1 MRKNFTAM
9 FIRIDEAIHS
19 DIKETS
25 YQFEGQDEFLYFGP
39 TDTVNIF
46 VGANNSGKSR
56 FLRGLIKS
64 KGINFVN
71 NNTFQKIIQNIENT
85 INQIK
90 PVYSQ
95 LGVESLGRFR
105 YSIDTRSNFF
115 GDSHKWLVENK
126 GNKQSYYEVRFSTA
140 YFDELYESIFKM
152 WFTNEDFFSKLVNEK
167 VSEISIVTEI
177 IIQREK
183 INQSDLLRGTNIN
196 ILEEL
201 LLPKNESLI
210 LLEHLKELL
219 NIHFQPALPISKY
232 YIPILRTANTLLEK
246 TATIS
251 KKITSNIFEHT
262 TSKNYEFDNC
272 GEKDII
278 IYHTGLD
285 LYQKIQKT
293 RNSRKDIRNNF
304 SEFEKFLSQ
313 NFFHGKEVDI
323 VALSEDSEEN
333 QHISIYL
340 DNADRHI
347 HQLGDG
353 IQAIILLMYP
363 IFTAKNE
370 SWVFIEEP
378 EINLHPSLQRIF
390 LEQILK
396 NEVIKK
402 KNLKFFFTTHSN
414 HLLDISLG
422 LEEGVSIFT
431 FEKRS
436 KDEENAIF
444 KIKNVKSQDTDIL
457 RLLGV
462 NNSSVFMAN
471 CSIWV
476 EGICDRL
483 YIRAYLEAYTK
494 HHKIKTNFKED
505 IHFAFFEYA
514 GSNVAHYFF
523 DEPEELENLPED
535 EKSKIKSQFLSNKIF
550 LLADQDSGKDQK
562 HTSLLEQQNKNFQY
576 YCLKV
581 REIENLLSPEQLN
594 KLLPKINKKID
605 AQTLSSKKIKHEDYK
620 TEYLGKFIKNKLK
633 GIDLG
638 KFEAKSGTL
647 STYYKNKLSEEASQ
661 DIQWDEMSD
670 EAKALAEAVYQFI
683 KNSNPAY

>member
-1 MRKNFTAM
+1 M

-19 DIKETS
+19 DIKETA

-64 KGINFVN
+64 KNITFVSNPNFE
-71 NNTFQKIIQNIENT
+71 IILEKAQNICNT
-85 INQIK
+85 IIAISNEETPPSQFG
-90 PVYSQ
+90 YSYQ
-95 LGVESLGRFR
+95 NINSSPNPLNKS
-105 YSIDTRSNFF
+105 S
-115 GDSHKWLVENK
+115 SHKWLIDNTANTNTNVTFDLNYFNSLKDAIKKEW
-126 GNKQSYYEVRFSTA
+126 FSSDHK
-140 YFDELYESIFKM
+140 FI
-152 WFTNEDFFSKLVNEK
+152 
-167 VSEISIVTEI
+167 EI
-177 IIQREK
+177 ISRKIAELSLAIEIKTQKSETGNNSFLQLTGIQITRSIQIRVEK
-183 INQSDLLRGTNIN
+183 
-196 ILEEL
+196 E
-201 LLPKNESLI
+201 
-210 LLEHLKELL
+210 LKELIQFL
-219 NIHFQPALPISKY
+219 NELLKIHIQKTSPTNKH
-232 YIPILRTANTLLEK
+232 YIPILRTATTLLQE
-246 TATIS
+246 TSSNS

-363 IFTAKNE
+363 IFTAEND
-370 SWVFIEEP
+370 SWFFIEEP

-457 RLLGV
+457 RLLGI

-494 HHKIKTNFKED
+494 QHKIKTNFKED

-581 REIENLLSPEQLN
+581 REIENLLSPVQLN
-594 KLLPKINKKID
+594 KFLPKINKNIEV
-605 AQTLSSKKIKHEDYK
+605 QTLSSKKIKHEDYK

-638 KFEAKSGTL
+638 KFDAKSGTL
-647 STYYKNKLSEEASQ
+647 STYYKNKLSEEVSQ

-683 KNSNPAY
+683 KKSNPAY

>member
-1 MRKNFTAM
+1 M

-39 TDTVNIF
+39 TDKVNIF

-64 KGINFVN
+64 NKIILVN
-71 NNTFQKIIQNIENT
+71 NLHFETILKEIQEISKKITAIFSNNDNPEFSYNYD
-85 INQIK
+85 NRAAK
-90 PVYSQ
+90 A
-95 LGVESLGRFR
+95 
-105 YSIDTRSNFF
+105 ID
-115 GDSHKWLVENK
+115 DSHKWLMEHSLASVNAVNFDSDYFNSLIETIKLEWLSDEKNFYISLTRKINEISLLLKITLLHRQSSQYDFSSYNLEISNIINIPIQENLK
-126 GNKQSYYEVRFSTA
+126 
-140 YFDELYESIFKM
+140 
-152 WFTNEDFFSKLVNEK
+152 KLVK
-167 VSEISIVTEI
+167 F
-177 IIQREK
+177 
-183 INQSDLLRGTNIN
+183 
-196 ILEEL
+196 LEEL
-201 LLPKNESLI
+201 SYIEVKVADP
-210 LLEHLKELL
+210 LKL
-219 NIHFQPALPISKY
+219 
-232 YIPILRTANTLLEK
+232 YIPILRTATTLLEEIQHPK
-246 TATIS
+246 S
-251 KKITSNIFEHT
+251 KKIINNIFEYT
-262 TSKNYEFDNC
+262 TYRNYEFDKCN
-272 GEKDII
+272 ENVI

-285 LYQKIQKT
+285 LYQKIRKT

-353 IQAIILLMYP
+353 IQAIIMLMYP
-363 IFTAKNE
+363 IFTAKDE
-370 SWVFIEEP
+370 SWIFIEEP

-422 LEEGVSIFT
+422 LDEGVSIFT

-444 KIKNVKSQDTDIL
+444 NIKNVKSQDTDIL

-483 YIRAYLEAYTK
+483 YIRAYLDAYTK
-494 HHKIKTNFKED
+494 QHKIKTNFKED

-523 DEPEELENLPED
+523 DEPEELENLPKE
-535 EKSKIKSQFLSNKIF
+535 EQSKIKGQFLSNKIF
-550 LLADQDSGKDQK
+550 LLADQDSDKDKK
-562 HTSLLEQQNKNFQY
+562 HTSLLGQENKNFQY

-581 REIENLLSPEQLN
+581 REIENLLSPVQLN
-594 KLLPKINKKID
+594 KFLPKISKKID
-605 AQTLSSKKIKHEDYK
+605 AAALSSKKINHDDYK
-620 TEYLGKFIKNKLK
+620 MKYLGKFIKNKLNDK
-633 GIDLG
+633 DLG
-638 KFEAKSGTL
+638 KFEARSGTL
-647 STYYKNKLSEEASQ
+647 STYYKNKLSEEVSQ

-670 EAKALAEAVYQFI
+670 EAKALAKAVYQFI
-683 KNSNPAY
+683 EKSNPAY

>member
-1 MRKNFTAM
+1 M
-9 FIRIDEAIHS
+9 FIRIDEAIHC
-19 DIKETS
+19 DIKEIA

-39 TDTVNIF
+39 TDKVNIF

-64 KGINFVN
+64 KNITFVSSSNFE
-71 NNTFQKIIQNIENT
+71 IILEKVQNICNT
-85 INQIK
+85 IIAISNKENPPSQFG
-90 PVYSQ
+90 YSYQ
-95 LGVESLGRFR
+95 NIHSSPNLLNKS
-105 YSIDTRSNFF
+105 S
-115 GDSHKWLVENK
+115 SHKWLINNSADTTTNVIFDLDYFNSLKDSIRKEW
-126 GNKQSYYEVRFSTA
+126 FSSD
-140 YFDELYESIFKM
+140 YKFI
-152 WFTNEDFFSKLVNEK
+152 
-167 VSEISIVTEI
+167 EI
-177 IIQREK
+177 ISRKIAELSLAIEIKTQKSATGSNSFLHLTGIQIIRSIQIRVEK
-183 INQSDLLRGTNIN
+183 
-196 ILEEL
+196 E
-201 LLPKNESLI
+201 
-210 LLEHLKELL
+210 LKELILFL
-219 NIHFQPALPISKY
+219 NELFKIHTQKISPTNKH
-232 YIPILRTANTLLEK
+232 YIPILRTANTLLEQ
-246 TATIS
+246 TQSPNS
-251 KKITSNIFEHT
+251 KKITSNIFEYT
-262 TSKNYEFDNC
+262 TFKNYEFDKCDENT
-272 GEKDII
+272 I
-278 IYHTGLD
+278 IYHTGLN

-293 RNSRKDIRNNF
+293 RNSKKEIRNNF
-304 SEFEKFLSQ
+304 TAFEKFLSE
-313 NFFHGKEVDI
+313 NFFHNKDVDI
-323 VALSEDSEEN
+323 VALDEDKEEDK
-333 QHISIYL
+333 HISLFIGGEE
-340 DNADRHI
+340 RKI
-347 HQLGDG
+347 HELGDG
-353 IQAIILLMYP
+353 IQAIIILMYP
-363 IFTAKNE
+363 IFTAKDE

-422 LEEGVSIFT
+422 LEESVSIFT
-431 FEKRS
+431 FEKLS
-436 KDEENAIF
+436 KNEENAIF

-494 HHKIKTNFKED
+494 QHKIKTNFKED

-523 DEPEELENLPED
+523 DEPEELENLPEE

-550 LLADQDSGKDQK
+550 LLADQDSGKDKK
-562 HTSLLEQQNKNFQY
+562 HTSLLGQENQNFQY

-581 REIENLLSPEQLN
+581 REIENLLSPVQLN
-594 KLLPKINKKID
+594 KFLPKINKKIV
-605 AQTLSSKKIKHEDYK
+605 AQTLASKRIKHEDYK
-620 TEYLGKFIKNKLK
+620 SEYLGEFITNKLK

-638 KFEAKSGTL
+638 KFDAKSGTL
-647 STYYKNKLSEEASQ
+647 STYYKNKLSEEVSQ

-670 EAKALAEAVYQFI
+670 EAKDLAEAVYQFI
-683 KNSNPAY
+683 EKSNPAY